1 MIHGIHNGQLRKKPE
16 ELKAKSVQ
24 ALQQQNATRELQ
36 KPGQDNKDLA
46 PTEQVARS
54 NELSEELNGAYQQDE
69 HQGLDALLA
78 NLMGPQESKKVDHHD
93 QVKEVGKGSEAGK
106 IKENPDKKPKLRE
119 LKEDEKRTLKR
130 TKDPKAADRMGNLK
144 VSSKKE
150 GQGVKDRPQQ
160 PGEQTHSH
168 HKLGSKGAPKTDAPR
183 PVGAP
188 EQMKGS
194 KPDGRVGSRQ
204 LPQMR
209 GGGGDG
215 LDLSEEMKHAIAN
228 QKQPAVA

>member
-1 MIHGIHNGQLRKKPE
+1 MLHGIHNGPLRKKPE

-54 NELSEELNGAYQQDE
+54 NELSDELNGAYQQDE

-78 NLMGPQESKKVDHHD
+78 NLMGPQDAKKVDHHD
-93 QVKEVGKGSEAGK
+93 KVSEVGRGSEVGK
-106 IKENPDKKPKLRE
+106 IKENPDKKPQLRE
-119 LKEDEKRTLKR
+119 LKEDEKRTLEK

-150 GQGVKDRPQQ
+150 AQGVKDKPQQ
-160 PGEQTHSH
+160 PGSEQTHH
-168 HKLGSKGAPKTDAPR
+168 HKMGSKGAPKTDAPR

-188 EQMKGS
+188 EHMKGS

-209 GGGGDG
+209 SVGDG
-215 LDLSEEMKHAIAN
+215 LDLSDEMKHALAG